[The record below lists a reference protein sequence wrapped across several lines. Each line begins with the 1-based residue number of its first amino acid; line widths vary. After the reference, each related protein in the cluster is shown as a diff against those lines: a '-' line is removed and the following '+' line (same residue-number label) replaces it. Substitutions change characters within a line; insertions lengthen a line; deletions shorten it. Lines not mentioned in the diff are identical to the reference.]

1 MVRNAVGDPAATA
14 GPGAAPQGGRHDR
27 GTRAAGARS
36 DGYRRRSGDAAS
48 QTEVVGQYPT
58 KENSVTGPGRVR
70 DGRERRGSA
79 RWTRAA
85 GERAMDASGWR
96 ARDGRERLGSAMD
109 ASGWGARD
117 GRERLGSARW
127 TRAVG
132 KRAMDAS
139 SGGSARW
146 NASGARSQE
155 RNQEQKQTLFD
166 GKPKGRPDW
175 SGVENSGWFGP
186 RKF

>member
-70 DGRERRGSA
+70 DGRERLGSA
-79 RWTRAA
+79 RWTRAV
-85 GERAMDASGWR
+85 GE
-96 ARDGRERLGSAMD
+96 
-109 ASGWGARD
+109 RD

-132 KRAMDAS
+132 ERD
-139 SGGSARW
+139 GRERLGSARW
-146 NASGARSQE
+146 TRA
-155 RNQEQKQTLFD
+155 
-166 GKPKGRPDW
+166 
-175 SGVENSGWFGP
+175 
-186 RKF
+186 

>member
-1 MVRNAVGDPAATA
+1 MDASGW
-14 GPGAAPQGGRHDR
+14 GA
-27 GTRAAGARS
+27 
-36 DGYRRRSGDAAS
+36 
-48 QTEVVGQYPT
+48 
-58 KENSVTGPGRVR
+58 R
-70 DGRERRGSA
+70 DGRERRGSARWTRAAGERAMDASGWRARDGRERLWSA

-117 GRERLGSARW
+117 GRERLESARW